1 MKTRVEEANDI
12 VYLMGCPCHILHNT
26 ALYAGKGLEEMVNF
40 SVDDLCVDIFYWFEH
55 SFKRKNLL
63 SEFCDF
69 CDVQYRQVIEHVS
82 TKWLGLESAVE
93 HVLKQ
98 YSPLKSYFL
107 SNAEQHA
114 RFKRLK
120 KSFQDSMTEI
130 FLYSYQTVLPSFT
143 CFNQLLQRSYLCI
156 FFVYKGCRSIYK
168 KILSKLLKVDKL
180 ETCLRDT
187 TGDLVSVLENQ
198 RADKDLFVGV
208 TTRMQVNKCLA
219 NGDISDKQAKFYTA
233 VCQFYIKADTYM
245 LKKLALM
252 KP

>member
-1 MKTRVEEANDI
+1 MQEPSNTDDVKIRDI
-12 VYLMGCPCHILHNT
+12 MGELSSLFTDAIEQVDVSVYSLI
-26 ALYAGKGLEEMVNF
+26 
-40 SVDDLCVDIFYWFEH
+40 
-55 SFKRKNLL
+55 
-63 SEFCDF
+63 
-69 CDVQYRQVIEHVS
+69 S
-82 TKWLGLESAVE
+82 TPAWLACLITSPPLPSPPLPSRRLGLESAVE

-107 SNAEQHA
+107 SNAEQA

-143 CFNQLLQRSYLCI
+143 CFNQLLQRSYPCI
-156 FFVYKGCRSIYK
+156 FFVYKGCWSIYK

-219 NGDISDKQAKFYTA
+219 SGDISDKQAKFYTA
-233 VCQFYIKADTYM
+233 VRQFYIKADTYM